1 MRTKD
6 PRAGRGTPI
15 PQSGPQVPRGF
26 SQGSSA
32 LGAKGHPRPGVRGQI
47 SAHLADRRGVPA
59 QGYGAR
65 RGVRGKSIGGLCK
78 ADCGKFEEGL
88 KVGKGKDQDSMWK
101 REE

>member
-15 PQSGPQVPRGF
+15 PQSGPRVPRGF

-32 LGAKGHPRPGVRGQI
+32 LGAKGHPRPGGGGQI
-47 SAHLADRRGVPA
+47 SAPLADRRGGPA
-59 QGYGAR
+59 QGNGAQ
-65 RGVRGKSIGGLCK
+65 RGVQGKSIGGLRK
-78 ADCGKFEEGL
+78 ADCGNSEEGL
-88 KVGKGKDQDSMWK
+88 KVGKGKDQDGTWK